1 MSKTA
6 VESPRLNAPLIER
19 RRRVR
24 RLRMIV
30 DVTTSLIQYDGSLT
44 HREARCLVDC
54 ARKAIEDLFPE
65 LSAQLGA
72 SLMPRLER
80 AVKTR
85 WPLEEAPLSS
95 VDLVN

>member
-1 MSKTA
+1 
-6 VESPRLNAPLIER
+6 
-19 RRRVR
+19 
-24 RLRMIV
+24 MIV

-44 HREARCLVDC
+44 HREARCLVNC

-65 LSAQLGA
+65 LSTQLGA